1 MKLIRVT
8 FLWILAQTVSEN
20 KTTQTNNL
28 RSASTMNGTLP
39 TLLTLLTLLS
49 LSKVAEGESRA
60 VCPNPTVEAVEGD
73 SVSLLCRLDP
83 PDSVVNNAVDW
94 KKVDLNTVV
103 YAYRNKK
110 ENQKDQVA
118 EYRGR
123 ANVSLEGLNAGNMT
137 LWISSVKTSDSGPYR
152 CFTSKLRTSC
162 NVSLTVVPKAQQNGT
177 KREDFSTTAPPTHV
191 DEPGAENVKH
201 DRHIIS
207 TIVGVSIFVVII
219 IVVVL
224 VRRGT
229 ILKYA
234 SVVLDVHISVG
245 KTLLAESVESFRA
258 GLTCSY
264 SSRTSPT
271 IEAFLPGMCCLIQ
284 HLHKETKRDILH
296 NRNRLQVS
304 NNHLNQALCDVSGS
318 LGVI

>member
-1 MKLIRVT
+1 MNESINLQNYKFDVKRPDLKGQSGSGSKDTVYVHGLKEVNQVEQLDQYRNRT
-8 FLWILAQTVSEN
+8 FVISED
-20 KTTQTNNL
+20 L
-28 RSASTMNGTLP
+28 SRGI
-39 TLLTLLTLLS
+39 LTLI
-49 LSKVAEGESRA
+49 
-60 VCPNPTVEAVEGD
+60 
-73 SVSLLCRLDP
+73 
-83 PDSVVNNAVDW
+83 
-94 KKVDLNTVV
+94 
-103 YAYRNKK
+103 
-110 ENQKDQVA
+110 
-118 EYRGR
+118 
-123 ANVSLEGLNAGNMT
+123 
-137 LWISSVKTSDSGPYR
+137 ISSVQLRDSGKYKMFVPKLKTS
-152 CFTSKLRTSC
+152 CFI
-162 NVSLTVVPKAQQNGT
+162 NLTVVPKAQQNGT
-177 KREDFSTTAPPTHV
+177 KREDFSTTAPPTHD

-245 KTLLAESVESFRA
+245 KTTLAESVESFRA
-258 GLTCSY
+258 ALTSY

-304 NNHLNQALCDVSGS
+304 NKRCYRDQQLCVD
-318 LGVI
+318 

>member
-1 MKLIRVT
+1 MKTSQRNGRLPHIKHKRGYHLIVSN
-8 FLWILAQTVSEN
+8 QTVKAEEGGDVILKCHMNESINLQNYKFDVKRPDLKGQSGSGSKDTVYVHGLKEVNQVEQLDQYRNRTFVISED
-20 KTTQTNNL
+20 L
-28 RSASTMNGTLP
+28 SRGI
-39 TLLTLLTLLS
+39 LTLI
-49 LSKVAEGESRA
+49 
-60 VCPNPTVEAVEGD
+60 
-73 SVSLLCRLDP
+73 
-83 PDSVVNNAVDW
+83 
-94 KKVDLNTVV
+94 
-103 YAYRNKK
+103 
-110 ENQKDQVA
+110 
-118 EYRGR
+118 
-123 ANVSLEGLNAGNMT
+123 
-137 LWISSVKTSDSGPYR
+137 ISSVQLRDSGKYKMFVP
-152 CFTSKLRTSC
+152 KLQTSC
-162 NVSLTVVPKAQQNGT
+162 FINLTVVPKAQQNGT
-177 KREDFSTTAPPTHV
+177 KREDFCTTAPPTHD